1 MAVEGGFSVMTEVRE
16 IAYVAVGDNHSKLVA
31 QIISSPGWTVA
42 TRMESLHAALEGYAS
57 GRYAAVILEDTQQ
70 FPAAMH
76 VLREIRNPLL
86 MLAPVMVL
94 LDRDRVD
101 DEHGFTAHFGFTT
114 IVKPV
119 SRMMVIQG
127 FSALSKRI
135 LSPSGITAAA
145 CARALVQ
152 SDQDIS
158 GALNGSLLELA
169 KDPGFVHRVANARA
183 LTIMRASGGAT
194 HGVEAVKRA
203 EAELLRHAKSHPGNI
218 IAFVILGTIYA
229 DLSMTVLAKRLMQ
242 SASSAAPRFSL
253 TSAIQAQMHLLL
265 GEMEDAI
272 LVLLRLLRMRFMPE
286 DTSFSLAKLYCSLGR
301 LDEAEKILT
310 GQAGRFHVLKAA
322 WVEGK

>member
-1 MAVEGGFSVMTEVRE
+1 VVEGGFWTMSESRE

-31 QIISSPGWTVA
+31 QIISSPGWIVA
-42 TRMESLHAALEGYAS
+42 PRLDSLQLALQGYAS

-70 FPAAMH
+70 YPAALH
-76 VLREIRNPLL
+76 ILREIRNPLL
-86 MLAPVMVL
+86 MLAPVLVV
-94 LDRDRVD
+94 LDRDRVE
-101 DEHGFTAHFGFTT
+101 DEHGFSTHFGFTT
-114 IVKPV
+114 IVKPI

-127 FSALSKRI
+127 FSALTKRI
-135 LSPSGITAAA
+135 TSPSGITAAA

-152 SDQDIS
+152 SDQDITA
-158 GALNGSLLELA
+158 ALNGSLVELA

-183 LTIMRASGGAT
+183 LAGLRAGLVTPTIDAIN
-194 HGVEAVKRA
+194 RA

-218 IAFVILGTIYA
+218 IAFIILGTIYA
-229 DLSMTVLAKRLMQ
+229 ELSMTVLAKRLMQ

-253 TSAIQAQMHLLL
+253 TSAIQAQMHLML

-272 LVLLRLLRMRFMPE
+272 LVLLRLLRMRYMPE

-301 LDEAEKILT
+301 LDEAEKILA